1 MGSST
6 STNLLLCW
14 QDFHSI
20 RALLAVSR
28 AGCNHDSVVIFT
40 MNQWRFRIIFLLSC
54 LFSAYTFFLLHLF
67 ARWLDE
73 TLYWVWGCIPG
84 SLMIKLSVSGCCL
97 GRAFARY
104 SATTELEKVCNNILL
119 RPQKKKSEAE
129 RRTQILRKVPL
140 WILISLCMFTWL
152 LTDSQDEELGLLW
165 SKLNL
170 EVSTTKHSLPS
181 ELDPQKR
188 VDFIQNH
195 WTIIMDHTHKVPL
208 GRRHFLIVLS
218 GPYFRLIN
226 WTLKLQGNRTAARPC
241 SSRQFAPK
249 AWTYL
254 PQKS

>member
-1 MGSST
+1 MGSSN

-104 SATTELEKVCNNILL
+104 SATTELEKVCNSILL
-119 RPQKKKSEAE
+119 RPQKKKI
-129 RRTQILRKVPL
+129 RGR
-140 WILISLCMFTWL
+140 
-152 LTDSQDEELGLLW
+152 EE
-165 SKLNL
+165 N
-170 EVSTTKHSLPS
+170 T
-181 ELDPQKR
+181 DPQKSAFM
-188 VDFIQNH
+188 DFDFTVHVYLAAYRLTGWRAWIALVKTQFGSVH
-195 WTIIMDHTHKVPL
+195 HKTLPPEWIRSSKESWFYTEPLDHYH
-208 GRRHFLIVLS
+208 
-218 GPYFRLIN
+218 GPYTQSPPWQKALSHCSF
-226 WTLKLQGNRTAARPC
+226 WTL
-241 SSRQFAPK
+241 F
-249 AWTYL
+249 
-254 PQKS
+254 